1 MKKYIGILSLM
12 ILATACADAQKE
24 GDLSTELDQALENV
38 QMNANEFSGKLDE
51 LLTLEMASSCASLPK
66 DKAKVNYN
74 KIMKNAAYH
83 SIRYD
88 WESDRKRMI
97 EISGRS
103 MEVPKTNSV
112 ELSWV
117 KASTVEEFTFNYH
130 NPTKEELEKANKA
143 MNAKEAEMV
152 KEGKITEEQA
162 GMAGDL
168 ASGMMENYTVIDVP
182 NLGDKAVWIQR
193 KMGNELKVLY
203 HGIEFQLTVDLSDNE
218 GDNKTKSIKLAQQ
231 IIDEKLK

>member
-1 MKKYIGILSLM
+1 MNKYIGILSL
-12 ILATACADAQKE
+12 ILLTTACSDAQKE
-24 GDLSTELDQALENV
+24 GDLSSELNQVLEDV
-38 QMNANEFSGKLDE
+38 QINANEFSGKLDE

-74 KIMKNAAYH
+74 KVMKNAAYH

-88 WESDRKRMI
+88 WESDRKRTI

-117 KASTVEEFTFNYH
+117 KASTLEEFTFNYH
-130 NPTKEELEKANKA
+130 NPTKEELENAKNA
-143 MNAKEAEMV
+143 MKAKEAEMI
-152 KEGKITEEQA
+152 KEGKATEEQV
-162 GMAGDL
+162 GMADDL
-168 ASGMMENYTVIDVP
+168 ATSMMENYKVIDIP

-203 HGIEFQLTVDLSDNE
+203 PGVEFQLTVDLSDNE
-218 GDNKTKSIKLAQQ
+218 GDNKEKSIKLAQQ

>member
-1 MKKYIGILSLM
+1 MNKYIGILSL
-12 ILATACADAQKE
+12 ILLTTACSDAQKE
-24 GDLSTELDQALENV
+24 GDLSTELDQALESV
-38 QMNANEFSGKLDE
+38 QIDANEFSGKLDE

-66 DKAKVNYN
+66 EKAKVNYN
-74 KIMKNAAYH
+74 KVMKNAAYH

-88 WESDRKRMI
+88 WESDRKRTI

-117 KASTVEEFTFNYH
+117 KASTLEEFSRDYH
-130 NPTKEELEKANKA
+130 NPTKEELENAKNA
-143 MNAKEAEMV
+143 MKAKEAEMV
-152 KEGKITEEQA
+152 KEGKVTEEQA
-162 GMAGDL
+162 GMADDL
-168 ASGMMENYTVIDVP
+168 ATSMMENYTVIDVP

-193 KMGNELKVLY
+193 KLGNELKVLY
-203 HGIEFQLTVDLSDNE
+203 NGVEFQLTVDLSDNE